1 TLDRA
6 NARNVLDMML
16 ELKTE
21 VGRGRVVVTHDDE
34 LAGRF
39 ERVMVMKDGSLHPR
53 QGANA

>member
-1 TLDRA
+1 
-6 NARNVLDMML
+6 DMML

-21 VGRGRVVVTHDDE
+21 LGTGLVVVTHDDE